1 MVTSNGPEME
11 LGSNT
16 LELGSEVL
24 RLGSD
29 KKCADSSA
37 LRDSNPQTPIGVQ
50 RVKENPAP

>member
-1 MVTSNGPEME
+1 MCMVTSNGLEME

-29 KKCADSSA
+29 KIVFGGSYVA
-37 LRDSNPQTPIGVQ
+37 
-50 RVKENPAP
+50 